1 MTLRL
6 GPQRNSVSVYC
17 MKLMNFNLRMEPGVE
32 NSTGS
37 NSSSGFPPGV
47 SGLIFFLDAIIKR
60 SQLNKLRFK
69 FSEMC
74 LSILKCVKAFRGGI
88 NFKDGGDMSMN
99 VR

>member
-47 SGLIFFLDAIIKR
+47 SGLIFFLDAILKEITTKQIKID
-60 SQLNKLRFK
+60 K

-74 LSILKCVKAFRGGI
+74 LSILKCVKA
-88 NFKDGGDMSMN
+88 
-99 VR
+99 

>member
-47 SGLIFFLDAIIKR
+47 SGLIFFLVAIIKR
-60 SQLNKLRFK
+60 SRLNKLRFK

-74 LSILKCVKAFRGGI
+74 
-88 NFKDGGDMSMN
+88 FKYTKVCERLEVALIPKMAGRYD
-99 VR
+99 